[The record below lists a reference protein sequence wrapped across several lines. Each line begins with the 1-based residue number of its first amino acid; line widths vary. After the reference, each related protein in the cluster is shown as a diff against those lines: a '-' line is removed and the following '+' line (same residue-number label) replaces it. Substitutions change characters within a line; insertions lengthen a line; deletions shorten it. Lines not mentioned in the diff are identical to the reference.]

1 MSAADITRKETNGKE
16 LRIC

>member
-16 LRIC
+16 LRNC